1 MQEDPH
7 LTEDSLRQALSRL
20 GASDGDS
27 PRHDD
32 SRMTSSARPH
42 EPTRGNAAFG
52 RRRRF
57 SGGNHVIVEHAAQG
71 RKAQSRQFFRDNRQ
85 GGTATLDEQNDAE
98 QLRRELRAEKRRYHD
113 AEAETEALKQ
123 RLQSFETRLAHY
135 RLQVDEQKKALE
147 AQQEETLRVKAELH
161 HAREHEKTIVRRQN
175 QKRKK
180 IQTAV
185 KEANVVEEQE
195 PIQWWK
201 D

>member
-20 GASDGDS
+20 GAGDGDS
-27 PRHDD
+27 PRHGD
-32 SRMTSSARPH
+32 SRVASPGRPH
-42 EPTRGNAAFG
+42 EPTRGNTAFG

-57 SGGNHVIVEHAAQG
+57 SGGNHVIVEHAAPG

-85 GGTATLDEQNDAE
+85 GNTATLDEQNDAE
-98 QLRRELRAEKRRYHD
+98 QLRRELRAEKRRCRD
-113 AEAETEALKQ
+113 AEAEAEALKQ

-147 AQQEETLRVKAELH
+147 GQQEETLRLKAELH
-161 HAREHEKTIVRRQN
+161 HAREREKTVVRRQS
-175 QKRKK
+175 QKRQKTQAAAKK
-180 IQTAV
+180 MD
-185 KEANVVEEQE
+185 VVEEQE
-195 PIQWWK
+195 PVQWWK